1 LELSEVSELAKIF
14 PEPTLVVTSDGEV
27 LFASPQFCKA
37 IKCPQSELAGRSLFD
52 LSFTQPDKLHT
63 YLENCSR
70 SRQMVIGSLELSAN
84 GSNEIFDFR
93 CEGAVISPAVELNGH
108 SEPAKIFLR
117 LKSKENAG
125 SKFSLL
131 TQKIYELN
139 REIFDRRRAEEESR
153 RLYQEAAEAS
163 RLKDEF
169 LATVSHELRTPL
181 NAILGWARMLRTT
194 DPTPERLDKAL
205 ETIERSARSQ
215 NQLIEDLLDV
225 SRIVTGKLRL
235 DVRPIE
241 ISSVVLAAVESLRPA
256 AENKSVRLQTVIDPH
271 AGLVSGDA
279 ERLQQAIWN
288 LLANAIK
295 FTPKD
300 GRVQVRLER
309 VNSHIEVIVS
319 DTGVGIDTEFLPFVF
334 DRFRQ
339 ADGSKTRKF
348 GGLGLGLAIVRHLVE
363 LHGGT
368 AHVASE
374 GSGKG
379 STFTIK
385 LPSIVIA
392 ESKPITDRGQPR
404 RHPTAGEDHAKL
416 TALGGDAALAGV
428 NILLVDDEPD
438 AREMMLALLESYGAV
453 VTPAINAGDA
463 LSKVSGSAFDILI
476 SDIEMPD
483 EDGYSLIRKI
493 RVGEG
498 QIASTNIAAI
508 ALTAHARVSDRLQS
522 IAAGF
527 DSHVAKPFEPAE
539 LVAVIVGLLR
549 RIKAE
554 DVPH

>member
-1 LELSEVSELAKIF
+1 M
-14 PEPTLVVTSDGEV
+14 VVTSDGEV
-27 LFASPQFCKA
+27 LFASPQLCSTVKTPPLE
-37 IKCPQSELAGRSLFD
+37 IVGKSLFE
-52 LSFTQPDKLHT
+52 LSFTRTDKLRT
-63 YLENCSR
+63 YLDNCAR
-70 SRQMVIGSLELSAN
+70 SRQMVIGSLELSSN
-84 GSNEIFDFR
+84 GSSEAMDFR
-93 CEGAVISPAVELNGH
+93 CEGAVISPAVELDGN
-108 SEPAKIFLR
+108 SQPAKIFLR
-117 LKSKENAG
+117 LKSKENADR
-125 SKFSLL
+125 KFSLL

-194 DPTPERLDKAL
+194 DPTPERLEKAL

-241 ISSVVLAAVESLRPA
+241 ISGVVLAAVESLRPA
-256 AENKSVRLQTVIDPH
+256 AENKSVRLQTVIDPQ

-295 FTPKD
+295 FTPKG

-319 DTGVGIDTEFLPFVF
+319 DTGIGIEPDFLPFVF

-368 AHVASE
+368 AHVTS
-374 GSGKG
+374 SGKEKG

-385 LPSIVIA
+385 LPSIIIS
-392 ESKPITDRGQPR
+392 EILTDDPDDVRR
-404 RHPTAGEDHAKL
+404 RHPTADEKIDRL
-416 TALGGDAALAGV
+416 EPLGGGSALSGV
-428 NILLVDDEPD
+428 RILLVDDEPD
-438 AREMMLALLESYGAV
+438 AREMMQALLESYGAS
-453 VTPAINAGDA
+453 VTAAANANEAYAKLADG
-463 LSKVSGSAFDILI
+463 VFDVLL
-476 SDIEMPD
+476 SDIEMP
-483 EDGYSLIRKI
+483 EKDGYSLVRMV
-493 RVGEG
+493 RSGNGET
-498 QIASTNIAAI
+498 ASSNIAAI
-508 ALTAHARVSDRLQS
+508 ALTAHARVTDRLNS

-539 LVAVIVGLLR
+539 LIAVIVGLLR
-549 RIKAE
+549 RINTDNRE
-554 DVPH
+554 P